1 MNRRDFVSGA
11 VAAATLMGGA
21 ARAQAPV
28 PEGQPP
34 SPPPPADI
42 HADGAS
48 FSTDALVDHARALAS
63 RGYEAPKGFLPNGFA
78 ELPQDV
84 FRSIRMKQDR
94 ALWLN
99 ENRGVALDLLPG
111 GFIYRSPVKI
121 AAIEDGRVRMLPESP
136 DWFDFGRAP
145 KPPADKPFPLS
156 GFTAKTA
163 LDRPDELRDFLTF
176 QGATIFRAIARG
188 QIFGAS
194 ARGLALDVGEQNGE
208 EFPLFRTL
216 WIERPNPGANAIVV
230 HALLDSRRCSGAY
243 RFTVRPG
250 EITVVDVELTLF
262 AREALNHIGVAPMT
276 SMYLF
281 GPNDRVGVDDVRG
294 QVHRADG
301 LQMWTGND
309 EWIWRPIANPGDL
322 QISVFGDRNP
332 KGFGLLQRQR
342 GFQPY
347 NDLGRRYDRMPSV
360 WVQPIG
366 DWGEGQFQLL
376 EIPTDTDINE
386 NVVAYWRPKA
396 PIEPGQ
402 PFSMAY
408 RMHWCWS
415 PPDRA
420 AGATVANTYTG
431 SAGDRR
437 RRFVVDFVGEAV
449 ADPARASQI
458 RPNVSTSAGGVK
470 DVVGLANPELKG
482 YRVSFTLDPANADL
496 CELRLVLESDQ
507 GRIGETWLYRWTE

>member
-11 VAAATLMGGA
+11 VATATLASGIA
-21 ARAQAPV
+21 HAQAP
-28 PEGQPP
+28 QPAA
-34 SPPPPADI
+34 PPPPPDI
-42 HADGAS
+42 SADGAP
-48 FSTDALVDHARALAS
+48 FSTDALLETARAIAG
-63 RGYEAPKGFLPNGFA
+63 RAYEAPKGFLPNGFA

-84 FRSIRMKQDR
+84 FRSIRMKPDR
-94 ALWLN
+94 SLWAG
-99 ENRGVALDLLPG
+99 ENRGYQLDLLPG
-111 GFIYRSPVKI
+111 GFIYRSPVKV
-121 AAIEDGRVRMLPESP
+121 AIVEDGRVKLVPDSQ
-136 DWFDFGRAP
+136 DWFDFGRAA
-145 KPPADKPFPLS
+145 KPPADRPFPFS
-156 GFTAKTA
+156 GFAARTA

-216 WIERPNPGANAIVV
+216 WIERPNPGANAVVV
-230 HALLDSRRCSGAY
+230 HALLDSRRVSGAY

-262 AREALNHIGVAPMT
+262 PREPLNHVGVAPMT
-276 SMYLF
+276 SMFLF

-301 LQMWTGND
+301 LQIWSGGD
-309 EWIWRPIANPGDL
+309 EWIWRPLSNPADL

-342 GFQPY
+342 GFTPY

-396 PIEPGQ
+396 PIQPGQ
-402 PFSMAY
+402 PYSMAY

-420 AGATVANTYTG
+420 GGASVIGTTSG

-437 RRFVVDFVGEAV
+437 RRFVVDFAGDAV
-449 ADPARASQI
+449 ADPARTAAI
-458 RPNVSTSAGGVK
+458 RPNVSTSAGGIR

-482 YRVSFTLDPANADL
+482 YRVVFTLDPANEDL
-496 CELRLVLESDQ
+496 CELRLVLESDA

>member
-1 MNRRDFVSGA
+1 MNRRDFLSGA
-11 VAAATLMGGA
+11 AAVALAAGT
-21 ARAQAPV
+21 ARAQERPAAPT
-28 PEGQPP
+28 PP
-34 SPPPPADI
+34 DLQT
-42 HADGAS
+42 DGAA
-48 FSTDALVDHARALAS
+48 FSTDALVEQAKALAS
-63 RGYEAPKGFLPNGFA
+63 AGYEAPKGFLPNGFSD
-78 ELPQDV
+78 LPQDV
-84 FRSIRMKQDR
+84 FRTIRMKPDR
-94 ALWLN
+94 ALWQD
-99 ENRGVALDLLPG
+99 ENRGFALDLLPG
-111 GFIYRSPVKI
+111 GFIYRSPIRV
-121 AAIEDGRVRMLPESP
+121 AVIEDDVVRMLPDDA
-136 DWFDFGRAP
+136 DWFDFGKAP

-156 GFTAKTA
+156 GFTARTA
-163 LDRPDELRDFLTF
+163 LDRPEELRDFLTF

-194 ARGLALDVGEQNGE
+194 ARGLAIDVGEPNGE

-216 WIERPNPGANAIVV
+216 WIERPAPGANGLVV
-230 HALLDSRRCSGAY
+230 HALLDSRRTTGAY
-243 RFTVRPG
+243 RFTIRPG

-262 AREALNHIGVAPMT
+262 PREALGHVGVAPMT
-276 SMYLF
+276 SMFLF

-309 EWIWRPIANPGDL
+309 EWVWRPLANPSDL

-386 NVVAYWRPKA
+386 NVVAYWRPKD
-396 PIEPGQ
+396 PIQPGG

-408 RMHWCWS
+408 RMQWCWS

-420 AGATVANTYTG
+420 AGAIVVNTSSG
-431 SAGDRR
+431 SAGGRR
-437 RRFVVDFVGEAV
+437 RRFLVDFAGDAV
-449 ADPARASQI
+449 ADPTRAGAI
-458 RPNVSTSAGGVK
+458 KPNVSTSKGEIR
-470 DVVGLANPELKG
+470 DVSGLANPEIKG
-482 YRVSFTLDPANADL
+482 YRVSFTLDPGNEDL
-496 CELRLVLESDQ
+496 CELRLVLEGDQ